1 MDWLLCDFHI
11 HTKFSDG
18 RLSLRE
24 VVDLFGKHGFDVI
37 SITDHILDRYI
48 LEERI
53 RKGEQI
59 NAITKE
65 DFKDYLKALWKEAKR
80 AWKEYNMLL
89 IPGVEITNNRDLY
102 HILAIDIKEYV
113 EPSLS
118 VEEIIKGVKEQNALV
133 IAAHPDRKKEDKEM
147 NVEAIKDA
155 IRKNE
160 NIAIYL
166 MRKTNEKR

>member
-1 MDWLLCDFHI
+1 MSRMDWLLCDFHI

-37 SITDHILDRYI
+37 SITDHILDRYT

-65 DFKDYLKALWKEAKR
+65 EIVKE
-80 AWKEYNMLL
+80 
-89 IPGVEITNNRDLY
+89 
-102 HILAIDIKEYV
+102 
-113 EPSLS
+113 
-118 VEEIIKGVKEQNALV
+118 VKEQDAIV
-133 IAAHPDRKKEDKEM
+133 IVAHPDRKKEDKEM

-160 NIAIYL
+160 NVAIYL
-166 MRKTNEKR
+166 LRRSR